1 MNAQI
6 LQRGQRAI
14 ILPFVKYA
22 PISTVPSFLEILHPH
37 HLGLLPFCSGLIPQQ
52 QGNAY
57 FLVQWGCNFY
67 DRRRIFIGWKF
78 KFRMEIVALS
88 QLFSKVMRSLVI
100 VLVVHRSNN
109 RLRVWTRVE
118 WMQASLSDGTTCN
131 RPIFFV
137 WATKK
142 QRLWLFIALG
152 KQGKIITVSVL
163 TILPSSL
170 GPWHCMNLLNGWGKG
185 KDFCWGL

>member
-1 MNAQI
+1 MNVQI

-22 PISTVPSFLEILHPH
+22 PISTIPSFLEILHPH
-37 HLGLLPFCSGLIPQQ
+37 HLGLLPFCSGLIPKQ

-78 KFRMEIVALS
+78 KFRMKIVALS

-142 QRLWLFIALG
+142 QRLWMLFHCFREAR
-152 KQGKIITVSVL
+152 KDYNSVSPHNTPFL
-163 TILPSSL
+163 TGPLSL
-170 GPWHCMNLLNGWGKG
+170 HESAEWLR
-185 KDFCWGL
+185 